1 MGKLKHY
8 ADSAINSIFKRKN
21 KEKTPLLYYW
31 TKRYL
36 LTLIVGLVIIGVVSI
51 LWIRHNALENRLE
64 LTRFVAQE
72 IAGRAGD
79 EDLENIWDVRF
90 PFMQDRQDSQNIYQ
104 PMSVYVK
111 ADSGE
116 VNLLSPMQDMAP
128 NSDSKQTEPKEP
140 APNNA
145 EQINV
150 IEDMDMVEDLTVET
164 ITLSDNRKAS
174 VVIAPIIKDDKVA
187 GNVYIIQPHDQL
199 RINTEEYQLLGLL
212 LTGLAILGWLV
223 IYSLSKKLAKPVE
236 EVANAAQN
244 LMNGN
249 YDIRLNEDVQEKE
262 LHQLVLSFNE
272 MTKRLQTLE
281 GLRTQLLAG
290 VTHEL
295 KTPIT
300 SISALVQ
307 AVNDNIITDDR
318 KKEFLEM
325 SLKEAKRLQSMV
337 EDLLDFNSF
346 SAGSIRVNLERINIQ
361 AAVKEIIY
369 QWEIVHADALKQV
382 KVTYNSMER
391 PMYANVDSVRL
402 QQIIVNLLNN
412 SLHAIKGKADGKLSV
427 SLKYDRDIV
436 LIMVKDN
443 GYGIPFEEQH
453 FIFERFY
460 RGKNKKDVERGL
472 GLGLPYSLLLAKAL
486 GGLLSLQE
494 SDGSTTIFLLK
505 LPLCKEER
513 SK

>member
-8 ADSAINSIFKRKN
+8 ADSAINSIFKKKN

-36 LTLIVGLVIIGVVSI
+36 FTLIVGLVIIGVVSI
-51 LWIRHNALENRLE
+51 LWIRHNALANRLE
-64 LTRFVAQE
+64 LTKFVAQE

-79 EDLENIWDVRF
+79 EELENIWDVRF
-90 PFMQDRQDSQNIYQ
+90 PFMQDRQDSQSIYQ
-104 PMSVYVK
+104 PMSIYIK
-111 ADSGE
+111 AESGE

-128 NSDSKQTEPKEP
+128 NSPKSEMKEP
-140 APNNA
+140 APNNTDQA
-145 EQINV
+145 SA
-150 IEDMDMVEDLTVET
+150 IEDLDMVEDLTVET

-174 VVIAPIIKDDKVA
+174 VVIAPILKDDKLA

-318 KKEFLEM
+318 KKEFLAM

-346 SAGSIRVNLERINIQ
+346 SAGSIRVHFEKTNIQ

-369 QWEIVHADALKQV
+369 QWEIVHADALKDV
-382 KVTYNSMER
+382 KVTYTSMEKQVF
-391 PMYANVDSVRL
+391 ANIDSVRL
-402 QQIIVNLLNN
+402 QQIVVNLLNN
-412 SLHAIKGKADGKLSV
+412 SLHAIKGKADAELSV
-427 SLKYDRDIV
+427 SLKYDNDNV
-436 LIMVKDN
+436 LITVEDN
-443 GYGIPFEEQH
+443 GYGIPVEEQH

-486 GGLLSLQE
+486 GGLLSLQK
-494 SDGSTTIFLLK
+494 SNGSTTIFLLK
-505 LPLCKEER
+505 LPLWKEE
-513 SK
+513 SN